1 MSSTP
6 ASSTPTAN
14 LNSRRYFSKAILSMA
29 SLTLAAGGLATLGAP
44 AQAAATPT
52 TQVPSAAVETQGQQQ
67 QKGCDVDAYK
77 PHYKKYQGKHYAAFP
92 FKVKCEKGYTK
103 VQVKQ
108 YYYAEDKHGNSH
120 EHGSDYYQYS
130 FNHHG
135 GETWGGGAVAPLQSP
150 PGQEGVPRGQVPLL
164 GRSRLVGLVQGR
176 EPQDRPRAL
185 IALWW
190 GPSSLWLALTHITSV
205 RAPSARCRGW

>member
-52 TQVPSAAVETQGQQQ
+52 TQVQSAAVETQGQQQ
-67 QKGCDVDAYK
+67 QKGCEVDAYK

-92 FKVKCEKGYTK
+92 FKVKCDKGYTK

-135 GETWGGGAVAPLQSP
+135 GETWGGGQWRHVNHHQDKKVYHVVKYRYWDGHGWSDWYKD
-150 PGQEGVPRGQVPLL
+150 VSHKTSL
-164 GRSRLVGLVQGR
+164 G
-176 EPQDRPRAL
+176 
-185 IALWW
+185 
-190 GPSSLWLALTHITSV
+190 H
-205 RAPSARCRGW
+205 